1 MSWNND
7 LELGKKVER
16 AWLNRIMVAFGDAR
30 QTFGEDCRFDLEVPE
45 LGISIEVKFDP
56 RSQETGNVVL
66 EYFHG
71 KPSGIL
77 TSEATH
83 WLFDLGDQQIWMTR
97 ERLLEFVLREKPQP
111 VRIHGPG
118 DSNPKMVFLIP
129 RDDLIRYS
137 HRAESSAA

>member
-1 MSWNND
+1 MSWSND
-7 LELGKKVER
+7 LDLGKKVER

-66 EYFHG
+66 EYYHG

-77 TSEATH
+77 TSEASH
-83 WLFDLGDQQIWMTR
+83 WLFDLGDQQIWITR

-111 VRIHGPG
+111 VKIHGPG
-118 DSNPKMVFLIP
+118 DSKPKMVFLIP

-137 HRAESSAA
+137 HRAESPAA

>member
-1 MSWNND
+1 MTWRND
-7 LELGKKVER
+7 LDIGKKVEK

-77 TSEATH
+77 TSQATH

-97 ERLLEFVLREKPQP
+97 ERLLEFVFRESPQP
-111 VRIHGPG
+111 VKIHGPG
-118 DSNPKMVFLIP
+118 DGKPKMVFLVP

-137 HRAESSAA
+137 NRAESSTA

>member
-1 MSWNND
+1 MSWDVD
-7 LELGKKVER
+7 LALGKKVEK
-16 AWLNRIMVAFGDAR
+16 AWLNRIMVAFDDAR

-97 ERLLEFVLREKPQP
+97 ERLLEFLFREMPRP
-111 VRIHGPG
+111 VKIHGPG
-118 DSNPKMVFLIP
+118 DRKAKMVFLIP
-129 RDDLIRYS
+129 REDLIRYS
-137 HRAESSAA
+137 HRGASTEA